1 MNTETPYRIELNGEP
16 AHAEDIRGLVQTNY
30 GHFTSMQVRE
40 GRVRGLG
47 LHLDRL
53 VASTRALFGS
63 ELNRDKIRDCL
74 RHAIGT
80 DDRPQSLRV
89 NIFSR
94 ALDRERLNLSVPAD
108 ILVIVGPASKPSTAP
123 LRLKSFRYQRDL
135 PSIKH
140 IGTFPLFHYRR
151 LAQQAG
157 FDDAVF
163 VDDDG
168 CISEGSVW
176 NIGFVELDR
185 SGGDDVIWPDA
196 PQLRGISMQ
205 LLQAGLARRGV
216 SSMTRSIPLQDIARF
231 RAAFF
236 TNSSAPVRPIAS
248 IDDIGF
254 KVEDALT
261 NMLAECHDSNPW
273 EPV

>member
-1 MNTETPYRIELNGEP
+1 MNAETSYCIELNGEP
-16 AHAEDIRGLVQTNY
+16 ARAEDIRALVQTNF
-30 GHFTSMQVRE
+30 GHFTSMRVHA
-40 GRVRGLG
+40 GWVRGLG

-63 ELNRDKIRDCL
+63 ELDRDKIRACM

-80 DDRPQSLRV
+80 DDRALSLRV

-94 ALDRERLNLSVPAD
+94 ALDRARLNASVPAD
-108 ILVIVGPASKPSTAP
+108 ILAIVGPAAKPSTAP

-185 SGGDDVIWPDA
+185 IGNDSVIWPDA

-205 LLQAGLARRGV
+205 LLQAGLERRGV
-216 SSMTRSIPLQDIARF
+216 PSMTRSIPLQDIARC

-236 TNSSAPVRPIAS
+236 TNSSTPVRPIAS
-248 IDDIGF
+248 IDDI
-254 KVEDALT
+254 ELPIYNALT
-261 NMLAECHDSNPW
+261 AMLVECHDSNAL
-273 EPV
+273 EPL